1 MESKN
6 YAQALPYLDRLYY
19 VSMMA
24 QEHAYSLAVER
35 LMSRE
40 VPLRAQYIRV
50 LFNEITRIL
59 NHLMAIT
66 THAMDIGALTP
77 FLWAFEEREKLMSYY
92 EQVSGARM
100 HANYV
105 RIGGVSQDLSP
116 GLLGEI
122 SDFIT
127 GFKSRVDEMEELL
140 TNSRIWKRRVIN
152 IGVVNKKQV
161 HAWSLSGA
169 MARASGL
176 SWDLRKNWPYE
187 VYDRLD
193 FVVPVGQVGDC
204 YDRYRIRVEEMRQ
217 SLAIMQQCIDQ
228 IPVGPV
234 KMADWKLVPP
244 SRGAT
249 KATMESLIHHFKFFT
264 EGPSVAPAEVY
275 AAVEAP
281 KGEFGVAL
289 TSDGSNRPYRAKLR
303 APGFLHLQASKLFA
317 GHLLA
322 DVVAI
327 IGTLD
332 IVFGEVDR

>member
-1 MESKN
+1 MN
-6 YAQALPYLDRLYY
+6 
-19 VSMMA
+19 
-24 QEHAYSLAVER
+24 
-35 LMSRE
+35 RE

-50 LFNEITRIL
+50 RFNEITRIL
-59 NHLMAIT
+59 NPIMAIT
-66 THAMDIGALTP
+66 THAMAIGARTP
-77 FLWAFEEREKLMSYY
+77 FLWAFEERETLMSFY
-92 EQVSGARM
+92 EKVSGARM

-105 RIGGVSQDLSP
+105 RTGGVSQDLSP
-116 GLLGEI
+116 GLLDEI
-122 SDFIT
+122 SDFT
-127 GFKSRVDEMEELL
+127 KRFKSRVDEMEELL
-140 TNSRIWKRRVIN
+140 TGSRIWKRRVIN

-161 HAWSLSGA
+161 QAWSLSGA
-169 MARASGL
+169 MARASGI

-193 FVVPVGQVGDC
+193 FVVPVGETGDC
-204 YDRYRIRVEEMRQ
+204 YDRYRVRVEEMRQ
-217 SLAIMQQCIDQ
+217 SLALIQQCINQ
-228 IPVGPV
+228 IPAGPV

-244 SRGAT
+244 SRGET

-264 EGPSVAPAEVY
+264 EGPSIAPAEVY